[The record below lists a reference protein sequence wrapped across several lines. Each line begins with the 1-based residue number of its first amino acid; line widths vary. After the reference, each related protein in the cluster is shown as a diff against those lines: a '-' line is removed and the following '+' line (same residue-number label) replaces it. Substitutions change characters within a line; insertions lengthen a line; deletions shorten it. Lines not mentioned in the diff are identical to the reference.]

1 MEYRGVLILRLVA
14 TVSSCVLHY
23 LDNMYIGD
31 NFKDVVVILHVGMTA
46 KQDGGYMYTQWTR
59 LLSSTEL
66 SSLGQDVIHS
76 PVAVVV
82 CG

>member
-31 NFKDVVVILHVGMTA
+31 NCKYVVVILHVGMTV
-46 KQDGGYMYTQWTR
+46 KQDGGYMYTQWT
-59 LLSSTEL
+59 
-66 SSLGQDVIHS
+66 
-76 PVAVVV
+76 
-82 CG
+82 